1 MVPYKECPKPPVF
14 FLCTDRGN
22 CLYDC
27 IRQFLSGGATRRSG
41 TQDISGLTGMTNPIQ
56 KILHFLVDNTPDG
69 GTLALAG
76 PPALIW
82 AAACLML
89 AGHLKRH
96 ANWQTG
102 YTRKLFHFLVF
113 GTVVI
118 VHSIWGSRG
127 VCLFGGMAS
136 AVIAYAVIRGPG
148 HIMYEAMAR
157 EKDAPRRTHYV
168 IVPYFATLLG
178 GLATNLFFPATAV
191 LGYLVAGIGD
201 AAAEPVGTRFG
212 RHQYRVPAFGGVRA
226 TRSLEGSA
234 AVFVASVLS
243 LAVYLALTNQ
253 LRFSGTSLWAVAAI
267 ALVATP
273 VEAVS
278 PHGWDN
284 TTMQIVPALLG
295 AMWL

>member
-1 MVPYKECPKPPVF
+1 MTDSLQKMLG
-14 FLCTDRGN
+14 FL
-22 CLYDC
+22 
-27 IRQFLSGGATRRSG
+27 I
-41 TQDISGLTGMTNPIQ
+41 
-56 KILHFLVDNTPDG
+56 DNIPDV

-76 PPALIW
+76 PPALAW

-96 ANWQTG
+96 AKWQTG

-118 VHSIWGSRG
+118 VHSIWGTRG
-127 VCLFGGMAS
+127 VCLFGGMTS

-148 HIMYEAMAR
+148 HLLYEAMAR
-157 EKDAPRRTHYV
+157 EKDEPRRTYYI
-168 IVPYFATLLG
+168 IVPYLSTLLG

-191 LGYLVAGIGD
+191 FGYLVAGVGD
-201 AAAEPVGTRFG
+201 AAAEPIGTRFG
-212 RHQYRVPAFGGVRA
+212 RHPYRVPAFGGVRA
-226 TRSLEGSA
+226 IRTLEGSA
-234 AVFVASVLS
+234 AVLVSSALS
-243 LAVYLALTNQ
+243 LAVYLALKGQPQ
-253 LRFSGTSLWAVAAI
+253 LSWNSLWAVAAI

-295 AMWL
+295 AMWS